1 MQKKLIIFD
10 LDGVLV
16 DSKDMH
22 FNALNEA
29 LKELNTNITI
39 SYTDH
44 VNILDGL
51 PTQKKLIILNEKY
64 GLKKELF
71 DSISKLK
78 QLKTLSYIHLNFK
91 EDKRII
97 EILKKLKQENV
108 LLCVASNAKK
118 DTVNLILEK
127 KGFSQYIDFYLSN
140 EDVYNPKPSSEI
152 YLRCM
157 LKAEADPVNTLIIED
172 SQIGRKAANNSGC
185 NVLGV
190 LNSNDLTLDKILNK
204 LNFMNSNLHKWQFKN
219 LNVLIPMA
227 GEGSRFAQAGYT
239 FPKPLIE
246 IHNKPMIQIVVDNL
260 NVDAKFIFIVKKDHY
275 EKYNLRYVLSLIAPN
290 CEIVTVDKTTE
301 GAACTALLAE
311 KYINNDN
318 PLLIA
323 NSDQFIDWKSDEFF
337 YEMQSR
343 SYDGSIL
350 LFNSTHPKWSFAKL
364 DENNFV
370 TEVAE
375 KKPISNNATCGI
387 YFYKSG
393 SFFVKYAKQMIDKN
407 IRVNNE
413 FYICPVFNEMIL
425 DKKIIK
431 GYFIS
436 KMHGL
441 GTPEDLNLFLKNNE

>member
-1 MQKKLIIFD
+1 MKRLIIFD

-22 FNALNEA
+22 FKALNDA
-29 LKELNTNITI
+29 LTELNTGISI
-39 SYTDH
+39 SYNDH
-44 VNILDGL
+44 VNLYDGL
-51 PTQKKLIILNEKY
+51 PTQKKLELLHSKYNLN
-64 GLKKELF
+64 KELLA
-71 DSISKLK
+71 DINSLK
-78 QLKTLSYIHLNFK
+78 QLKTLSYINCNFVP
-91 EDKRII
+91 DNRII
-97 EILKKLKQENV
+97 EILKNLKQHN
-108 LLCVASNAKK
+108 LALCVASNAKK
-118 DTVNLILEK
+118 DTVKLILEK
-127 KGFSQYIDFYLSN
+127 KGFLKYIDFFLSN
-140 EDVYNPKPSSEI
+140 EDVNLPKPSSEI

-157 LKAEADPVNTLIIED
+157 LKAGVNPVDTLIIED
-172 SQIGRKAANNSGC
+172 SQVGRTAANNSGC
-185 NVLGV
+185 SVLGI

-204 LNFMNSNLHKWQFKN
+204 INFMGNNQHKWQYKN

-246 IHNKPMIQIVVDNL
+246 VHNKPMIQIVVDNL

-311 KYINNDN
+311 KYIDNND

-343 SYDGSIL
+343 NYDGSIL

-364 DENNFV
+364 NEDGFV

-393 SFFVKYAKQMIDKN
+393 NLFVKYAKQMISKN
-407 IRVNNE
+407 VRVNNE

-425 DKKIIK
+425 DNKHIK
-431 GYFIS
+431 GFFIK

-441 GTPEDLNLFLKNNE
+441 GTPEDLNLFLKIKDE